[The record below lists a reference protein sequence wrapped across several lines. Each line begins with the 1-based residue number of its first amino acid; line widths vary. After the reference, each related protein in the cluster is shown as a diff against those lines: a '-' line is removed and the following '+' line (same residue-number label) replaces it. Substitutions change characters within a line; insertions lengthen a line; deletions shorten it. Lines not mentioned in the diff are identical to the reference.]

1 MPGLVFIL
9 FLLFTFK
16 KKTMLQSIAFFLFK
30 IKKKEKKA
38 VTLSFLSRPLREKCT
53 PIVPGPALVAKGNIL
68 TKQDVLYKMWNVLS
82 TVYFSYS
89 HKSGPDKWGLSANWY
104 VIIEVRQWICTFLVP
119 FGEGESDFARPRF
132 WLGSLPPF
140 LAAFIFS

>member
-16 KKTMLQSIAFFLFK
+16 KKTMLQSTAFFYLK
-30 IKKKEKKA
+30 LKRKKKKA

-53 PIVPGPALVAKGNIL
+53 PVVPGPALVAKGNIL

-89 HKSGPDKWGLSANWY
+89 HKSGPDK
-104 VIIEVRQWICTFLVP
+104 
-119 FGEGESDFARPRF
+119 
-132 WLGSLPPF
+132 
-140 LAAFIFS
+140 

>member
-16 KKTMLQSIAFFLFK
+16 KKTMLQSIAFFYLK
-30 IKKKEKKA
+30 LKRKKKKA

-53 PIVPGPALVAKGNIL
+53 PVVPGPALVAKGNIL

-132 WLGSLPPF
+132 WLGFLPPF

>member
-53 PIVPGPALVAKGNIL
+53 PVVPGPALVAKGNIL

-132 WLGSLPPF
+132 WLGFLPPF

>member
-1 MPGLVFIL
+1 MAFHLLYLCKCQGWFL
-9 FLLFTFK
+9 FYFCYLPLKKRQCFSQLL
-16 KKTMLQSIAFFLFK
+16 FFLFK

-53 PIVPGPALVAKGNIL
+53 PVVPGPALVAKGNIL

-89 HKSGPDKWGLSANWY
+89 HKSGPDK
-104 VIIEVRQWICTFLVP
+104 
-119 FGEGESDFARPRF
+119 
-132 WLGSLPPF
+132 
-140 LAAFIFS
+140 